1 LAANV
6 LQPFTWFATW
16 QEAGAAQNLHNV
28 LVHTEP
34 EPKRHTPVWR
44 DPLSAGWRAHRGLL
58 MLRLR
63 WHERREAPAERPQP

>member
-1 LAANV
+1 MTV
-6 LQPFTWFATW
+6 SHQDGTMET
-16 QEAGAAQNLHNV
+16 
-28 LVHTEP
+28 VHTEP

-63 WHERREAPAERPQP
+63 WHERRTEPVSDEQQL